1 MQQEGLVWWKRT
13 LLLVIEDK
21 ESTLGKEGLCL
32 ATNYETFYEHF
43 HPESAYPVSKY
54 TQANYILCTC
64 VYPLDL
70 KKVKNKHSV
79 CLKWFSGW
87 HFSLP

>member
-13 LLLVIEDK
+13 FLLGIEDK
-21 ESTLGKEGLCL
+21 ESKCLGKEGLYL
-32 ATNYETFYEHF
+32 ATNYEIFCEHF
-43 HPESAYPVSKY
+43 CSESAYPMPKY

-70 KKVKNKHSV
+70 KVKK
-79 CLKWFSGW
+79 
-87 HFSLP
+87 